1 MCTVCR
7 ANVGRCARD
16 WRNSPYVRLFRET
29 CGLEPRTSLTHYGD
43 TAETIRRGRSS
54 NPNQLTV
61 DCFSVGPDLQGT
73 PINSHRLCHAAP
85 WQGFAQ
91 TPRLPPMIQAPISV
105 LTVLLL
111 VLAGLFLLQ
120 RHPWGDRLF
129 RAVPL
134 LVFCYFVPA
143 LLSNLGV
150 IPAESDLYVFIRRV
164 LLPASLVL
172 LVLSTDIP
180 AVLSLGRDAVLLFLA
195 GTASIALGG
204 PLAFLALGWMFPAET
219 LDQAWRGL
227 AALCGSWI
235 GGGANFVA
243 VGESVGA
250 SAATMS
256 LMVVVDVGVA
266 NVWTAVL
273 LLFAGR
279 ERAMDATIG
288 ADRRRID
295 DVRARVE
302 HYQAEVARPA
312 NLAEMLLILAIGF
325 GTTGI
330 VTWVAQYLPD
340 IGTIINGFTWVV
352 CLVTAVGVA
361 LSFTYLRRL
370 EGAGASTV
378 GSVFLYLLVATIG
391 ASAQFSHVMENL
403 PLLAVGAIW
412 MSFHA
417 IAMLVVR
424 RLLGAPV
431 FFLAVGSQANVGGA
445 ASAPVVA
452 AAFHPALATVGVL
465 LAVLGYVL
473 GTYVGILDA
482 FVLRHVA
489 RLYGG

>member
-1 MCTVCR
+1 M
-7 ANVGRCARD
+7 
-16 WRNSPYVRLFRET
+16 
-29 CGLEPRTSLTHYGD
+29 
-43 TAETIRRGRSS
+43 I
-54 NPNQLTV
+54 
-61 DCFSVGPDLQGT
+61 
-73 PINSHRLCHAAP
+73 
-85 WQGFAQ
+85 Q
-91 TPRLPPMIQAPISV
+91 TPLGV
-105 LTVLLL
+105 LTVLLG

-120 RHPWGDRLF
+120 QQRHGARLF
-129 RAVPL
+129 AVVPL

-150 IPAESDLYVFIRRV
+150 IPAESELYVFIRRV

-180 AVLSLGRDAVLLFLA
+180 AVLSLGRDAVILFLA
-195 GTASIALGG
+195 GTLSIALGG
-204 PLAFLALGWMFPAET
+204 PIAFLALGWLFPTEA

-243 VGESVGA
+243 IGESTGA
-250 SAATMS
+250 SPATMS

-266 NVWTAVL
+266 NVWTAIL

-279 ERAMDATIG
+279 ERAMDAALG

-295 DVRARVE
+295 AVRTRVE

-312 NLAEMLLILAIGF
+312 SLAELLLILALGL
-325 GTTGI
+325 GTTGV
-330 VTWVAQYLPD
+330 VTYIAGFLPD
-340 IGTIINGFTWVV
+340 IGTIVNGFTWVV
-352 CLVTAVGVA
+352 CLVTAAGVA
-361 LSFTYLRRL
+361 YSFTRLRRL
-370 EGAGASTV
+370 EGAGASVV

-391 ASAQFSHVMENL
+391 ASARFTEVTDNL
-403 PLLAVGAIW
+403 PLLAVGALW
-412 MSFHA
+412 MTFHA
-417 IAMLVVR
+417 GAMLAVR
-424 RLLGAPV
+424 RMLRAPV

-482 FVLRHVA
+482 FVLRSVA

>member
-1 MCTVCR
+1 MV
-7 ANVGRCARD
+7 
-16 WRNSPYVRLFRET
+16 
-29 CGLEPRTSLTHYGD
+29 
-43 TAETIRRGRSS
+43 
-54 NPNQLTV
+54 
-61 DCFSVGPDLQGT
+61 
-73 PINSHRLCHAAP
+73 
-85 WQGFAQ
+85 Q
-91 TPRLPPMIQAPISV
+91 TPLSV

-111 VLAGLFLLQ
+111 VLAGLFLLHQ
-120 RHPWGDRLF
+120 HPVCRRIF
-129 RAVPL
+129 NVVPL

-150 IPAESDLYVFIRRV
+150 IPAESELYVFIRRV

-180 AVLSLGRDAVLLFLA
+180 AVVSLGRDAVVLFLA

-204 PLAFLALGWMFPAET
+204 PLAFLALGWMFPEDA

-243 VGESVGA
+243 VGESAGA
-250 SAATMS
+250 TAATMS
-256 LMVVVDVGVA
+256 LMVVVDVAVA

-279 ERAMDATIG
+279 ERAMDDSIG
-288 ADRRRID
+288 ADRSRID
-295 DVRARVE
+295 EVRTRVE
-302 HYQAEVARPA
+302 QYQAEVARPA
-312 NLAEMLLILAIGF
+312 NLPEMLLVLAIGL

-330 VTWVAQYLPD
+330 VTWVARYLPD
-340 IGTIINGFTWVV
+340 LGTIINGFTWIV
-352 CLVTAVGVA
+352 CLVTAAGVA
-361 LSFTYLRRL
+361 LSFTRLRRL

-391 ASAQFSHVMENL
+391 ASAQFSHVAENL
-403 PLLAVGAIW
+403 PLLAVGAAW
-412 MSFHA
+412 MLFHA
-417 IAMLVVR
+417 AVMLLVR
-424 RLLGAPV
+424 RFLRAPV

-482 FVLRHVA
+482 FLLQQIA
-489 RLYGG
+489 QLYAG

>member
-1 MCTVCR
+1 M
-7 ANVGRCARD
+7 
-16 WRNSPYVRLFRET
+16 
-29 CGLEPRTSLTHYGD
+29 
-43 TAETIRRGRSS
+43 I
-54 NPNQLTV
+54 
-61 DCFSVGPDLQGT
+61 
-73 PINSHRLCHAAP
+73 
-85 WQGFAQ
+85 Q
-91 TPRLPPMIQAPISV
+91 TPLSV
-105 LTVLLL
+105 LTVLLA

-120 RHPWGDRLF
+120 RHPVGTRLF
-129 RAVPL
+129 RVIPL

-143 LLSNLGV
+143 LLSNLGI
-150 IPAESDLYVFIRRV
+150 IPAESPTYEFIRRV

-172 LVLSTDIP
+172 LVLATDIP
-180 AVLSLGRDAVLLFLA
+180 AVLSLGRDAVVLFLA

-204 PLAFLALGWMFPAET
+204 PLAFLALGWLFPPEA

-266 NVWTAVL
+266 NVWTATL

-279 ERAMDATIG
+279 EHAMDAALG
-288 ADRRRID
+288 ADRSRID
-295 DVRARVE
+295 AVRRRVE
-302 HYQAEVARPA
+302 GYQQEVARPA
-312 NLAEMLLILAIGF
+312 NLAEMLLILAIGL

-330 VTWVAQYLPD
+330 VTWLAQFLPD

-361 LSFTYLRRL
+361 LSFTPLRRL

-391 ASAQFSHVMENL
+391 ASARFSEVTENL
-403 PLLAVGAIW
+403 PLLAVGALW
-412 MSFHA
+412 MLLHA
-417 IAMLVVR
+417 GAMLAVR
-424 RLLGAPV
+424 RVLRAPV
-431 FFLAVGSQANVGGA
+431 FFLAAGSQANVGGA

-473 GTYVGILDA
+473 GTYVGIVVA
-482 FVLRHVA
+482 FVLRQVA
-489 RLYGG
+489 ALYGG